1 MAELR
6 SYLKEKGAEIL
17 EENSP
22 DGLLRDIT
30 QVIEA
35 SSICWK
41 DTGAEGGKLVSKI
54 TSQLM

>member
-1 MAELR
+1 MEELR

-41 DTGAEGGKLVSKI
+41 DATNEAGKSV
-54 TSQLM
+54 